1 MKPTTLSKNPNPLL
15 SYILPLSSDNTFT
28 SLSEDSS
35 RHHQAEQQ
43 VNLSVS
49 PIFFFFRAINH
60 ISFVA
65 KSLCLSNS

>member
-15 SYILPLSSDNTFT
+15 SYILPLSSEDTFT

-49 PIFFFFRAINH
+49 PISFSSELSI
-60 ISFVA
+60 ISLLLLNPYV
-65 KSLCLSNS
+65 

>member
-15 SYILPLSSDNTFT
+15 SYILPLSSDDTFT

-49 PIFFFFRAINH
+49 PISFSSELSI
-60 ISFVA
+60 ISLWLLNPYV
-65 KSLCLSNS
+65 